1 MSVSR
6 YSCFVESGIWYFY
19 RDSTWLGWSDFDN
32 WIYLLATASCD
43 CPVAQTSAS
52 LQVVGGSYPRNI
64 LLTWS
69 IIDVDCTGP
78 GGPRTTTLQLCI
90 FFSWWPTVVITWG
103 LSYNVIIP
111 IDLLWHNSKSGWESN
126 FRFYYVTST

>member
-32 WIYLLATASCD
+32 WIYLLATTSCD
-43 CPVAQTSAS
+43 SPVVQISAS

-78 GGPRTTTLQLCI
+78 GGPRTKITTLQLCI
-90 FFSWWPTVVITWG
+90 LVVITWG

-111 IDLLWHNSKSGWESN
+111 IDLLWHISMRIN
-126 FRFYYVTST
+126 FTSITWPPRRQL